1 MKGQSAAAKAIKG
14 AVEAKDYATI
24 EAKAKDIVG
33 SSEKIVDLFPKGSTS
48 DKSRALPAIWEKWDE
63 FSKNPVKLKAAA
75 SDLAKSA
82 AAKDDAGIP
91 AKVKALGDVCNACH
105 TPFRAEKK
113 G

>member
-1 MKGQSAAAKAIKG
+1 
-14 AVEAKDYATI
+14 
-24 EAKAKDIVG
+24 
-33 SSEKIVDLFPKGSTS
+33 
-48 DKSRALPAIWEKWDE
+48 LPAIWEKWDE
-63 FSKNPVKLKAAA
+63 FTKNAGKLKAAA